1 MDLTTYLNNAVT
13 LRDAQSIVSVNETL
27 VKNDPR
33 EEEELTELNT
43 SIKESIDSLMD
54 MIFAKL
60 MITWDSSDP
69 TITVQDRL
77 FAPMR
82 YMRSDLD
89 GPGATEE
96 HLFRLA
102 QEAVDAVVEE
112 VNTFLEIEWN
122 EYKINI
128 EEAGLTPFKEMSTIE
143 KIKFVQRFAS
153 YLNPKSKIRLG
164 FFYLRRK

>member
-1 MDLTTYLNNAVT
+1 
-13 LRDAQSIVSVNETL
+13 
-27 VKNDPR
+27 
-33 EEEELTELNT
+33 
-43 SIKESIDSLMD
+43 
-54 MIFAKL
+54 
-60 MITWDSSDP
+60 
-69 TITVQDRL
+69 
-77 FAPMR
+77 
-82 YMRSDLD
+82 MRSDLD

-143 KIKFVQRFAS
+143 K
-153 YLNPKSKIRLG
+153 N
-164 FFYLRRK
+164 

>member
-1 MDLTTYLNNAVT
+1 MDRMMDLTTYLNHAVT
-13 LRDAQSIVSVNETL
+13 LLRDAKSIVSLNETL

-33 EEEELTELNT
+33 EEKKELTELNT

-54 MIFAKL
+54 MIFGNIDDRQG
-60 MITWDSSDP
+60 ITSDP

-102 QEAVDAVVEE
+102 QEAVDVAVEE

-143 KIKFVQRFAS
+143 K
-153 YLNPKSKIRLG
+153 N
-164 FFYLRRK
+164 